1 MTRIVHIYTI
11 KITSHLAGSI
21 IIFITKCFHVFVW
34 GFQVSSLIMAE
45 IEPLKPLVPQ
55 KLKFTLLEDEDDIE
69 QTSEKRVP
77 FTITNVNNDARYV
90 SNKNTDGE
98 RMSKTVCDNR
108 DKENNDMPPIENV
121 VTVFSEDVILSQV
134 PCERPVTPHNS
145 ENPDL
150 NQPLTPTANLKM
162 LFSAVSPELRN
173 RENKRQ
179 ELFRAEQ
186 SDESLQEFPAAA
198 EIDIEISASQESES
212 GKSGSRKE
220 KSLGL
225 LCQK

>member
-1 MTRIVHIYTI
+1 
-11 KITSHLAGSI
+11 
-21 IIFITKCFHVFVW
+21 
-34 GFQVSSLIMAE
+34 MAE

-55 KLKFTLLEDEDDIE
+55 KLKFTLLDDTEDDVD
-69 QTSEKRVP
+69 QTQEKRVP
-77 FTITNVNNDARYV
+77 FTITNFNNDARYI

-98 RMSKTVCDNR
+98 RMSKTVCYSG

-121 VTVFSEDVILSQV
+121 VTVFCEEVVESQV
-134 PCERPVTPHNS
+134 QCERPVTPHNS
-145 ENPDL
+145 ENTDS

-186 SDESLQEFPAAA
+186 SDESLQEFPATA